1 METSMPILAQ
11 AGAPGGGM
19 GGMLLTFGLMFAV
32 MYFLIIRPQQKR
44 QKEHQ
49 RMLEAVK
56 KGDRIVTSGGLH
68 GVVKD
73 VREETL
79 LVKVAE
85 NTVVELSRSAVASRR
100 GGDGEEPRKGKAW
113 CRTPPTWS
121 CA

>member
-1 METSMPILAQ
+1 MPILAQ

-100 GGDGEEPRKGKAW
+100 GGDGE
-113 CRTPPTWS
+113 
-121 CA
+121 

>member
-1 METSMPILAQ
+1 MPIFAQ
-11 AGAPGGGM
+11 AAPGGSM

-49 RMLEAVK
+49 KMLDAVK
-56 KGDRIVTSGGLH
+56 KGDRIISNGGLH

-73 VREETL
+73 LREDTL

-85 NTVVELSRSAVASRR
+85 NTVVELSRGAVASRK
-100 GGDGEEPRKGKAW
+100 GGDE
-113 CRTPPTWS
+113 
-121 CA
+121 